1 MPASGSKR
9 TGRRNKTHQKDGDML
24 SLIIGGAGSGKSAL
38 AEALCCRLEG
48 PRLYIAT
55 MQAADGESMKR
66 IEKHRRQREGLRF
79 DTLEYPHSLDR
90 AEIPQGANALLEDLS
105 NLLANE
111 LFSPEGGGA
120 DAVRRGLQ
128 KACERCANLTV
139 VTNEVFSDG
148 TDYGDGTME
157 FLRELA
163 ALNRELAAKADLVAE
178 AVCGLPNVLKGAL
191 P

>member
-1 MPASGSKR
+1 
-9 TGRRNKTHQKDGDML
+9 ML

-38 AEALCCRLEG
+38 AEALCCSQDG

-55 MQAADGESMKR
+55 MSKADGESLER

-79 DTLEYPHSLDR
+79 DTLECPAGLDR
-90 AEIPQGANALLEDLS
+90 ADIPDGANALLEDLS

-128 KACERCANLTV
+128 KAC
-139 VTNEVFSDG
+139 
-148 TDYGDGTME
+148 
-157 FLRELA
+157 
-163 ALNRELAAKADLVAE
+163 
-178 AVCGLPNVLKGAL
+178 
-191 P
+191 

>member
-1 MPASGSKR
+1 
-9 TGRRNKTHQKDGDML
+9 ML

-66 IEKHRRQREGLRF
+66 IEKHRRQREGLGF
-79 DTLEYPHSLDR
+79 DTLECPHNLDR

-139 VTNEVFSDG
+139 VTNEVFSGG
-148 TDYGDGTME
+148 TDYGEGTLQ
-157 FLRELA
+157 FLQELA
-163 ALNRELAAKADLVAE
+163 ALNRELAAEADLVAE

>member
-1 MPASGSKR
+1 
-9 TGRRNKTHQKDGDML
+9 ML

-38 AEALCCRLEG
+38 AEALCCSLEG

-55 MQAADGESMKR
+55 MPAVDGESLKR

-79 DTLEYPHSLDR
+79 DTLECPAGLDR
-90 AEIPQGANALLEDLS
+90 AEIPEGANALLEDLS

-111 LFSPEGGGA
+111 LFSPEGRGA

-128 KACERCANLTV
+128 RVCERCANLTV
-139 VTNEVFSDG
+139 VTNEVFSGG
-148 TDYGDGTME
+148 TDYGEGTMR
-157 FLRELA
+157 FLWELA
-163 ALNRELAAKADLVAE
+163 ALNRELAAEADLVAE

>member
-1 MPASGSKR
+1 
-9 TGRRNKTHQKDGDML
+9 ML
-24 SLIIGGAGSGKSAL
+24 SMIIGGAGSGKSAL
-38 AEALCCRLEG
+38 AESLCCSLEG

-55 MQAADGESMKR
+55 MPAADGESLKR
-66 IEKHRRQREGLRF
+66 IEKHRRQRSGMGFE
-79 DTLEYPHSLDR
+79 TLECPLNLDR
-90 AEIPQGANALLEDLS
+90 AEIPDGANALLEDLS

-120 DAVRRGLQ
+120 EAGHRGLQ
-128 KACERCANLTV
+128 NAGEHCANLTV

-148 TDYGDGTME
+148 TDYGNGTME

-178 AVCGLPNVLKGAL
+178 AICGLPNVLKGAL

>member
-1 MPASGSKR
+1 
-9 TGRRNKTHQKDGDML
+9 ML

-66 IEKHRRQREGLRF
+66 IEKHRSQREGLRF
-79 DTLEYPHSLDR
+79 DTLECPHSLDR

-139 VTNEVFSDG
+139 VTNEVFSG
-148 TDYGDGTME
+148 GADYGKGTLQ
-157 FLRELA
+157 FLQELA

>member
-1 MPASGSKR
+1 
-9 TGRRNKTHQKDGDML
+9 ML

-79 DTLEYPHSLDR
+79 DTLECPYSLDR

-139 VTNEVFSDG
+139 VTNEVFSGG
-148 TDYGDGTME
+148 TDYGEGTLQ
-157 FLRELA
+157 FLQELA

>member
-1 MPASGSKR
+1 
-9 TGRRNKTHQKDGDML
+9 ML

-79 DTLEYPHSLDR
+79 DTLECPYSLDR

-111 LFSPEGGGA
+111 LFSPEGGGT

-128 KACERCANLTV
+128 KACGRCVNLTV
-139 VTNEVFSDG
+139 VTNEVFSGG
-148 TDYGDGTME
+148 TDYGEGTLQ
-157 FLRELA
+157 FLQELA

>member
-1 MPASGSKR
+1 
-9 TGRRNKTHQKDGDML
+9 ML

-66 IEKHRRQREGLRF
+66 IEKHRRQREGLGF
-79 DTLEYPHSLDR
+79 DTLECPHGLDR

-139 VTNEVFSDG
+139 VTNEVFSG
-148 TDYGDGTME
+148 GADYGKGTLQ
-157 FLRELA
+157 FLQELA
-163 ALNRELAAKADLVAE
+163 ALNRELAAEADLVAE
-178 AVCGLPNVLKGAL
+178 AFCGLPNVLKGAL

>member
-1 MPASGSKR
+1 
-9 TGRRNKTHQKDGDML
+9 ML

-79 DTLEYPHSLDR
+79 DTLECPYSLDR

-111 LFSPEGGGA
+111 LFSREGGGT

-139 VTNEVFSDG
+139 VTNEVFSGG
-148 TDYGDGTME
+148 TDYGEGTRQ
-157 FLRELA
+157 FLQELA

>member
-1 MPASGSKR
+1 
-9 TGRRNKTHQKDGDML
+9 ML

-79 DTLEYPHSLDR
+79 DTLECPYSLDR

-111 LFSPEGGGA
+111 LFSREGGGT

-139 VTNEVFSDG
+139 VTNEVFSGG
-148 TDYGDGTME
+148 TDYGKGTLQ
-157 FLRELA
+157 FLQELA
-163 ALNRELAAKADLVAE
+163 ALNRELAAEADLVAE

>member
-1 MPASGSKR
+1 
-9 TGRRNKTHQKDGDML
+9 ML

-38 AEALCCRLEG
+38 AEALCCSLDG

-55 MQAADGESMKR
+55 MSAADGENLER

-79 DTLEYPHSLDR
+79 DTLECPAGLDR
-90 AEIPQGANALLEDLS
+90 ADIPDGANALLEDLS

-128 KACERCANLTV
+128 KACERCTNLTV

-148 TDYGDGTME
+148 TEYGEGTQL

-163 ALNRELAAKADLVAE
+163 ALNRELAASANLVAE
-178 AVCGLPNVLKGAL
+178 AVCGLPNMLKGAL

>member
-1 MPASGSKR
+1 
-9 TGRRNKTHQKDGDML
+9 ML

-79 DTLEYPHSLDR
+79 DTLECPYSLDR
-90 AEIPQGANALLEDLS
+90 AEIPQGANAPLAALY

-111 LFSPEGGGA
+111 LFSPEGSGA

-139 VTNEVFSDG
+139 VTNEVFSG
-148 TDYGDGTME
+148 GADYGKETLQ
-157 FLRELA
+157 FLQELA
-163 ALNRELAAKADLVAE
+163 ALNRELAAEADLVAE

>member
-1 MPASGSKR
+1 
-9 TGRRNKTHQKDGDML
+9 ML

-79 DTLEYPHSLDR
+79 DTLECPYSLDR

-139 VTNEVFSDG
+139 VTNEVFSGG
-148 TDYGDGTME
+148 TDYGEGTRQ
-157 FLRELA
+157 FLQELA

>member
-1 MPASGSKR
+1 
-9 TGRRNKTHQKDGDML
+9 ML
-24 SLIIGGAGSGKSAL
+24 SLIIGGTGSGKSAI
-38 AEALCCRLEG
+38 AESICCSLEG
-48 PRLYIAT
+48 PRVYIAT
-55 MQAADGESMKR
+55 MPAADGESLKR
-66 IEKHRRQREGLRF
+66 IEKHRRQRSGMGF
-79 DTLEYPHSLDR
+79 KTLECPLSLDR
-90 AEIPQGANALLEDLS
+90 AEIPDGANALLEDLS

-120 DAVRRGLQ
+120 EALRRGLRN
-128 KACERCANLTV
+128 AGERCSNLTI

-148 TDYGDGTME
+148 TDYGDGTIE

>member
-1 MPASGSKR
+1 
-9 TGRRNKTHQKDGDML
+9 ML

-66 IEKHRRQREGLRF
+66 IEKHRRQREGLLF
-79 DTLEYPHSLDR
+79 DTLECPYSLDR

-111 LFSPEGGGA
+111 LFSREGGGT

-139 VTNEVFSDG
+139 VTNEVFSGG
-148 TDYGDGTME
+148 TDYGEGTRQ
-157 FLRELA
+157 FLQELA

>member
-1 MPASGSKR
+1 
-9 TGRRNKTHQKDGDML
+9 ML

-55 MQAADGESMKR
+55 MQAADSESMKR
-66 IEKHRRQREGLRF
+66 IEKC
-79 DTLEYPHSLDR
+79 PHSLDR

-139 VTNEVFSDG
+139 VTNEVFSG
-148 TDYGDGTME
+148 GADYGKGTLQ
-157 FLRELA
+157 FLQELA
-163 ALNRELAAKADLVAE
+163 ALNRELAAEADLVAE
-178 AVCGLPNVLKGAL
+178 AFCGLPNVLKGAL

>member
-1 MPASGSKR
+1 
-9 TGRRNKTHQKDGDML
+9 ML

-38 AEALCCRLEG
+38 AEALCCRQEG

-111 LFSPEGGGA
+111 LFSREGGGT

-139 VTNEVFSDG
+139 VTNEVFSGG
-148 TDYGDGTME
+148 TDYGEGTRQ
-157 FLRELA
+157 FLQELA

>member
-1 MPASGSKR
+1 
-9 TGRRNKTHQKDGDML
+9 ML

-79 DTLEYPHSLDR
+79 DTLECPYSLDR

-111 LFSPEGGGA
+111 LFSPEGGGT

-139 VTNEVFSDG
+139 VTNEVFSGG
-148 TDYGDGTME
+148 TDYGEGTLQ
-157 FLRELA
+157 FLQELA

>member
-1 MPASGSKR
+1 
-9 TGRRNKTHQKDGDML
+9 ML
-24 SLIIGGAGSGKSAL
+24 SLIIGGAGSGKSSL

-55 MQAADGESMKR
+55 MQAADSESMKR

-79 DTLEYPHSLDR
+79 DTLECPYSLDR

-111 LFSPEGGGA
+111 LFSSEGGGA

-139 VTNEVFSDG
+139 VTNEVFSGG
-148 TDYGDGTME
+148 TDYGEGTLQ
-157 FLRELA
+157 FLQELA
-163 ALNRELAAKADLVAE
+163 ALNRELGAEADLVAE

>member
-1 MPASGSKR
+1 MPASVLRRIS
-9 TGRRNKTHQKDGDML
+9 RRNRERKKDRTML

-38 AEALCCRLEG
+38 AESLCCSLEG

-55 MQAADGESMKR
+55 MPAADGESLKR
-66 IEKHRRQREGLRF
+66 IEKHRRQRSGMGFE
-79 DTLEYPHSLDR
+79 TLECPLGLDR
-90 AEIPQGANALLEDLS
+90 AEIPDGANALLEDLS

-120 DAVRRGLQ
+120 EAVRRGLQ
-128 KACERCANLTV
+128 NAGEHCANLTV

-163 ALNRELAAKADLVAE
+163 ALNRELAVKADLVAE